1 MSDPAAIHRPVIEAE
16 HLYKSYG
23 HNIAVQDFS
32 FSVNS
37 GEVFGLLG
45 PNGAGKTTAMHMLSG
60 LLEPDHGLVRINGLV
75 DPTRP
80 KVRKSL
86 GIAPQSVALYDK
98 LTASENLMFMG
109 KLQGLF
115 GRELRKSV
123 DRSLELAGLTA
134 RRNSQVKTFSG
145 GMKRRLNL
153 ACALIHEPEVVLLD
167 EPTVGV
173 DPQSRNHIFERIEQ
187 ISQQGRTIIYTT
199 HYMEEAQRLCQRVAI
214 VDHGQL
220 LALDTVDALINRHG
234 GKCLLW
240 AELACPP
247 ENPNSLPGEL
257 DGLSWQLKTDKPVED
272 LKILLTCGVEIRDLH
287 ANFPNLQTVFLN
299 LTGRSLRP

>member
-1 MSDPAAIHRPVIEAE
+1 MSEPAAIPGPVIEAD
-16 HLYKSYG
+16 HLYKAFGG
-23 HNIAVQDFS
+23 HIAVDDFS
-32 FSVNS
+32 FSVYP

-45 PNGAGKTTAMHMLSG
+45 PNGAGKTTAMHMLCG
-60 LLEPDHGLVRINGLV
+60 LLAPDQGLVRINGLV

-86 GIAPQSVALYDK
+86 GIAPQSIALYDK

-109 KLQGLF
+109 KLQGIF
-115 GRELRKSV
+115 GKELRRSV
-123 DRSLELAGLTA
+123 DSSLELAGLTA
-134 RRNSQVKTFSG
+134 RRNSLVKTYSG

-153 ACALIHEPEVVLLD
+153 ACALIHEPDVILLD

-187 ISQQGRTIIYTT
+187 ISQQGRTVIYTT
-199 HYMEEAQRLCQRVAI
+199 HYMEEAQRLCRRVAI

-220 LALDTVDALINRHG
+220 LALDTVDALIGRHG

-240 AELACPP
+240 AELSRPP
-247 ENPNSLPGEL
+247 EKCDSLPGEL
-257 DGLSWQLKTDKPVED
+257 NGLSWRLETDKPTED
-272 LKILLTCGVEIRDLH
+272 LQTLLTSGIEIRDLH
-287 ANFPNLQTVFLN
+287 ATLPNLRTVFLN
-299 LTGRSLRP
+299 LTGRALRS

>member
-1 MSDPAAIHRPVIEAE
+1 MSEPAAIHRPVIEAE

-23 HNIAVQDFS
+23 HTIAVQDFS

-60 LLEPDHGLVRINGLV
+60 LLGPDHGLVRINGLV

-80 KVRKSL
+80 EVRKSL

-115 GRELRKSV
+115 GQELRKSV

-173 DPQSRNHIFERIEQ
+173 DPQSRNHIFDRIEQ

-220 LALDTVDALINRHG
+220 LALDTVDALIHRHG

-240 AELACPP
+240 AELARPP
-247 ENPNSLPGEL
+247 ENPDSLPGEL
-257 DGLSWQLKTDKPVED
+257 NGLSWQLKTDKPVED
-272 LKILLTCGVEIRDLH
+272 LKILLTSGVEIGDLH
-287 ANFPNLQTVFLN
+287 ATLPNLQTVFLN